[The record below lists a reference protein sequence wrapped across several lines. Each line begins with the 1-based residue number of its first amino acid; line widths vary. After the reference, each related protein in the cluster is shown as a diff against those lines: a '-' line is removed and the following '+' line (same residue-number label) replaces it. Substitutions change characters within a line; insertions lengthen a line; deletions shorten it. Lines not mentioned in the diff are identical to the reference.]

1 MNVFICSPYQG
12 DIEENT
18 KSAKRYMRFAIQQGH
33 TPFAPHLLY
42 PQVLDEATER
52 NKGMELGLQMLKL
65 MDELWVFSREISIG
79 MWQEI
84 KAAQELE
91 IPVCYISTE
100 EV

>member
-18 KSAKRYMRFAIQQGH
+18 KNAKRYMRFVIQQGH

-52 NKGMELGLQMLKL
+52 NKGMELDFDAKARMNSGLRQRNQHRY
-65 MDELWVFSREISIG
+65 VAGNQGSP
-79 MWQEI
+79 
-84 KAAQELE
+84 ELE